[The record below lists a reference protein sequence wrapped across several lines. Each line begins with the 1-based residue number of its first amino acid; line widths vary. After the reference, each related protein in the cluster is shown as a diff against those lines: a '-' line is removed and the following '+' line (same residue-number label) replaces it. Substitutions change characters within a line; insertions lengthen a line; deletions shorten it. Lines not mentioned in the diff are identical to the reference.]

1 MADTPH
7 AGSRSQTG
15 RRTRRRGGHG
25 ARAGHPAALRL
36 ALALAAALGAIGPAG
51 PAWAQAAGATPP
63 AATTPGTPTS
73 QAWVAASDTIT
84 RELLAAQG
92 RFAPEFASQ
101 MGLTQFDGQVRD
113 LGPGAD
119 ERFLADAEA
128 QLARLRQRLAREPD
142 AELRQDLQILIDSVQ
157 RGADSTRLS
166 LRLELNWLDATGTVF
181 EGLRNLLDEQLP
193 PERRAR
199 ALERLQRYLGL
210 HPGTESLFRQV
221 RRRFEDSRAPGR
233 VGPVKAEVEQAN
245 AQAATYVA
253 GIRDLFQRYPQPGM
267 DAALAELE
275 RQVAEH
281 TAWQQR
287 VVLPLARSDFKG
299 PPELYADRLRQVG
312 IDIAPTELMRLAQVS
327 YLETRAAMTALAPQ
341 LAAAKG
347 WPGDLDHRAVIRRLK
362 TESLPDD
369 QLVPRYTAVNQQ
381 LEAIIRRE
389 RIASLPARP
398 LGMKLASAAE
408 SAAQPAPSLR
418 PPRLVGNTGERG
430 IFMLPV
436 RNPDAGAGEAY
447 DDFNFPAAT
456 WTLSA
461 HEGRPGH
468 ELQFSAMVERGVSL
482 ARTLYAFNSV
492 NVEGWA
498 LYAEAEALPHEPLE
512 GQMIALQ
519 YRLLRA
525 ARAMLDPMLNLG
537 LTTPDE
543 AARVLRDEVMLSP
556 AMTRQEVER
565 YTFRAPGQAGSYLY
579 GYLRLLQLR
588 AETELA
594 LGPKFDRLAF
604 NDFVVGQGLLPP
616 ALLAKAVREQFVVP
630 GGRGK

>member
-1 MADTPH
+1 MSH
-7 AGSRSQTG
+7 AARPTLA
-15 RRTRRRGGHG
+15 RRTT
-25 ARAGHPAALRL
+25 AIAVSALRATTAAVWL
-36 ALALAAALGAIGPAG
+36 LTATALPAQAQPTGPASAKATTTAPTAAAPK
-51 PAWAQAAGATPP
+51 P
-63 AATTPGTPTS
+63 
-73 QAWVAASDTIT
+73 WVATSNAIT
-84 RELLAAQG
+84 LDLLRAQG
-92 RFAPEFASQ
+92 RFVPEFASQ
-101 MGLTQFDGQVRD
+101 MGLTQFDGQSRD

-119 ERFLADAEA
+119 ERVLAASEA
-128 QLARLRQRLAREPD
+128 MVAALRTDLARQPD
-142 AELRQDLQILIDSVQ
+142 PEVRQDLQILIDSVQ
-157 RGADSTRLS
+157 RYSDSLRLS

-181 EGLRNLLDEQLP
+181 QGLRGLLDEQVQ

-210 HPGTESLFRQV
+210 LPDSTSIFQQV

-233 VGPVKAEVEQAN
+233 IGPVKAEVEQAN
-245 AQAATYVA
+245 TQAATYVA
-253 GIRDLFQRYPQPGM
+253 GIRGLFQRYPQPDM

-281 TAWQQR
+281 SAWQQG
-287 VVLPLARSDFKG
+287 VVLPLARSDFRT
-299 PPELYADRLRQVG
+299 PPELYADKLRQVG
-312 IDIAPTELMRLAQVS
+312 IDIAPTELIRLAQVS
-327 YLETRAAMTALAPQ
+327 YLETRAAMAALAPQ
-341 LAAAKG
+341 VAAAKG
-347 WPGDLDHRAVIRRLK
+347 WPSDLDYRAVIRRLK
-362 TESLPDD
+362 AESLPDD
-369 QLVPRYTAVNQQ
+369 QLVPRYTAVNTQ

-389 RIASLPARP
+389 RIATLPERP
-398 LGMKLASAAE
+398 LGMQLASPAE

-430 IFMLPV
+430 VFMLPV
-436 RNPDAGAGEAY
+436 RNPDAGAGQAY
-447 DDFNFPAAT
+447 DDFNFPAAA

-482 ARTLYAFNSV
+482 ARSLYAFNSV

-519 YRLLRA
+519 FRLLRA
-525 ARAMLDPMLNLG
+525 ARALLDPMLNLG
-537 LTTPDE
+537 LTTPEE
-543 AARVLRDEVMLSP
+543 ATRLLRDEVMLSP

-594 LGPKFDRLAF
+594 LGPRFDRLAF

-616 ALLAKAVREQFVVP
+616 GLLAKAVRERLV
-630 GGRGK
+630 GGSR